1 MVKSTFRKGILWTF
15 FVLAILA
22 FISGFLCYAI
32 ISIHFF
38 NGHVLKSSLTKVQ
51 AVIFIC
57 VFSLTTL
64 LILKVFFSNPMA
76 VKVDANSRTI
86 LFTNIF
92 FKTSYS
98 YSFSDFDYYI
108 ETLEYS
114 RLGTFKAIYL
124 AKDRKLKRAIR
135 GFYYS
140 NIDEMR
146 NALESIPSEGFK
158 KFGQLRSLFVIIT
171 KRL

>member
-1 MVKSTFRKGILWTF
+1 
-15 FVLAILA
+15 
-22 FISGFLCYAI
+22 
-32 ISIHFF
+32 
-38 NGHVLKSSLTKVQ
+38 
-51 AVIFIC
+51 
-57 VFSLTTL
+57 
-64 LILKVFFSNPMA
+64 MA

-124 AKDRKLKRAIR
+124 VKDRKLKRAIR

-140 NIDEMR
+140 NIDEMKS
-146 NALESIPSEGFK
+146 ALESIPTQGFK
-158 KFGQLRSLFVIIT
+158 KFGKLRSLFVIIT
-171 KRL
+171 RRL